1 MTRRPGGFCP
11 TSEPLVRLESS
22 QNSRVG
28 CVLDAHGGNTVM
40 RSSCPQCYQHEWQS
54 SDIDDYEASCE
65 LLTSV
70 DRSNWVLFNALNNTD
85 GVAEP
90 TVWTLSFGVVD
101 SETGSELAKALYQV
115 RYWISVKYTKTIDF
129 STKYREEK
137 MVAKIIAPSQ
147 DVPKETGPQYLK
159 RSSRYK
165 RRRATRTKK
174 AEGCMGTVLLLQ
186 LGVASYHRGEPI
198 LLAFHSPRKVTRR
211 YILQRQGR

>member
-1 MTRRPGGFCP
+1 MLTWCALARAPHHNTTLVYLPVQDRCIQDSYIDAVMTIVETVTEAADGLRFFQVCSLSVTRRPGGFCP

-22 QNSRVG
+22 QDSRVG

-70 DRSNWVLFNALNNTD
+70 DRSNWVLFNALNDTD

-101 SETGSELAKALYQV
+101 SETGS
-115 RYWISVKYTKTIDF
+115 
-129 STKYREEK
+129 
-137 MVAKIIAPSQ
+137 
-147 DVPKETGPQYLK
+147 G
-159 RSSRYK
+159 
-165 RRRATRTKK
+165 
-174 AEGCMGTVLLLQ
+174 
-186 LGVASYHRGEPI
+186 
-198 LLAFHSPRKVTRR
+198 
-211 YILQRQGR
+211 